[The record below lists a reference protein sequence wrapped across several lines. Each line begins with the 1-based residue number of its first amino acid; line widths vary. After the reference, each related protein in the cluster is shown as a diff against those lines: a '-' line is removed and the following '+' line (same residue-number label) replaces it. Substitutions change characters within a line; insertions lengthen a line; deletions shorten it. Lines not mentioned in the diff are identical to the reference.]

1 MLESIQGNN
10 LEYKR
15 LSQDEMQSRGILGR
29 LVGICA
35 DIVNPTRNGR
45 KYSEQLWE
53 QVFDSPLMKERIEN
67 GVCYGELGHPADR
80 EETDM
85 EKIAV
90 CLAEIPKKGKDGKL
104 RAVFDILD
112 TPNGRILKSLCD
124 YGSTLG
130 ISSRGSGDLITD
142 YDGQE
147 AVNPDTYH
155 CEGFDIVL
163 LPAVKEARLQYV
175 TESLN
180 KTRYRKTLRDRL
192 QESINKETEDNKK
205 IMLESLHELGIDL
218 DEEVTVSDRDWRNW
232 TVGEKIKFIADE
244 FDGYS
249 EEDCVVVSIEDDHA
263 IISPINDSSVRYWI
277 DDDLLE
283 SVNESAE
290 FNYAVVVKDSLGHES
305 SKKFK
310 TAEEARKFANSQ
322 ASGLDVQINK
332 INNEALVNEGYS
344 SNVYIAQLPDEV
356 QLQIKQ
362 DLITALTK
370 EGYSSEEIEEILE
383 NAMSDRL
390 VNLEDCIDIQPY
402 LNLDTDKIKKFVIK
416 EEQVG
421 REETIP
427 SKPAGEVLN
436 TESGD
441 SVDINISSEDG
452 AVDDDKAIIEELQKA
467 LMLNRAM
474 DKEIGALKEQLSV
487 SYAKG
492 TKLQEENAALKER
505 IAKLSKSKVD
515 ARALSEKLEAMQ
527 KKVEHKDSVIA
538 REKKKVTESV
548 STSKRNE
555 RQLSE
560 ALKMRDD
567 RLASLNEKLSS
578 VESERDEYAL
588 ECKTLEEQ
596 YTNTQKDLTQ
606 LKEQYSKKLERQ
618 NTLIERYQQIAKSA
632 VNRYVKTQADM
643 LGIRP
648 VEIRN
653 RLPENYTF
661 EDIDQVCEDLREYKL
676 NVSSLPFNVN
686 RMNEGIQVTA
696 KNVSK
701 GLIPVD
707 EDTEVTDYDLRIAGL
722 I

>member
-232 TVGEKIKFIADE
+232 TVGEEIKFIADE
-244 FDGYS
+244 FDGHT

-283 SVNESAE
+283 SINEDYDQTKE
-290 FNYAVVVKDSLGHES
+290 DFKDFLVKNNFEIKREKTTRDGISFKIAKDGIERDYKLYTGKIKLSDHIA
-305 SKKFK
+305 KFK
-310 TAEEARKFANSQ
+310 DYWETIS
-322 ASGLDVQINK
+322 D
-332 INNEALVNEGYS
+332 
-344 SNVYIAQLPDEV
+344 D
-356 QLQIKQ
+356 
-362 DLITALTK
+362 TLT
-370 EGYSSEEIEEILE
+370 
-383 NAMSDRL
+383 
-390 VNLEDCIDIQPY
+390 
-402 LNLDTDKIKKFVIK
+402 
-416 EEQVG
+416 EEQIG

-427 SKPAGEVLN
+427 AKPAGEVLN

-538 REKKKVTESV
+538 QEKKKVTESV

-643 LGIRP
+643 LGVRP

-696 KNVSK
+696 KNVNK

>member
-244 FDGYS
+244 FDGRT
-249 EEDCVVVSIEDDHA
+249 EEECVVVSIEDDHA

-310 TAEEARKFANSQ
+310 TAKEARK
-322 ASGLDVQINK
+322 
-332 INNEALVNEGYS
+332 
-344 SNVYIAQLPDEV
+344 
-356 QLQIKQ
+356 LQIVKQ
-362 DLITALTK
+362 
-370 EGYSSEEIEEILE
+370 
-383 NAMSDRL
+383 
-390 VNLEDCIDIQPY
+390 
-402 LNLDTDKIKKFVIK
+402 
-416 EEQVG
+416 
-421 REETIP
+421 
-427 SKPAGEVLN
+427 
-436 TESGD
+436 
-441 SVDINISSEDG
+441 VD
-452 AVDDDKAIIEELQKA
+452 
-467 LMLNRAM
+467 
-474 DKEIGALKEQLSV
+474 
-487 SYAKG
+487 
-492 TKLQEENAALKER
+492 
-505 IAKLSKSKVD
+505 
-515 ARALSEKLEAMQ
+515 
-527 KKVEHKDSVIA
+527 
-538 REKKKVTESV
+538 
-548 STSKRNE
+548 
-555 RQLSE
+555 
-560 ALKMRDD
+560 
-567 RLASLNEKLSS
+567 
-578 VESERDEYAL
+578 
-588 ECKTLEEQ
+588 
-596 YTNTQKDLTQ
+596 
-606 LKEQYSKKLERQ
+606 
-618 NTLIERYQQIAKSA
+618 
-632 VNRYVKTQADM
+632 
-643 LGIRP
+643 
-648 VEIRN
+648 
-653 RLPENYTF
+653 
-661 EDIDQVCEDLREYKL
+661 
-676 NVSSLPFNVN
+676 
-686 RMNEGIQVTA
+686 
-696 KNVSK
+696 
-701 GLIPVD
+701 
-707 EDTEVTDYDLRIAGL
+707 
-722 I
+722 